1 MSSSPFNA
9 SAIAAECDKLMKFTG
24 SSKGVAALHVWAI
37 VALSILFALMLFAFG
52 TITQMLQHNRDFKKV
67 CKMQGA
73 EGEEAMFELYKFYM
87 KFARGADPRA

>member
-24 SSKGVAALHVWAI
+24 SSRGVAALDVWII
-37 VALSILFALMLFAFG
+37 VALSILVAFMLFAFE
-52 TITQMLQHNRDFKKV
+52 TIIQMLQHNRDFKKA

-73 EGEEAMFELYKFYM
+73 EGEDAMFELYKFYM
-87 KFARGADPRA
+87 KIARGADPRA